1 MTEEHETPEEQQEQI
16 QHRLLLPLL
25 MPVII
30 FIFAVLV
37 IYALSRIFLDLSHVE
52 WGDEVNAATPLAIGV
67 MLGILLVCWYLA
79 SNPRTP
85 AFVVAG
91 IVLVAGA
98 LLTGGSILAAVT
110 DEPETEAEVPGD
122 PTEPSDG
129 PDGGISV
136 DLTEFS
142 VTADPGSAPAGS
154 TPFTANNVGAIAH
167 NLHVIAT
174 DLAPDALPVVDGVV
188 DLAAL
193 ESAGETDDINP
204 GESEEL
210 QVELAEGT
218 YVLICNVP
226 AHYEGGMYTG
236 FEVGPAAPGGA
247 PPAEGGEPP
256 AEGGDAPAP

>member
-1 MTEEHETPEEQQEQI
+1 MTEEHETPEEQQEQV

-37 IYALSRIFLDLSHVE
+37 IYGLSRIFLDLSHVE

-67 MLGILLVCWYLA
+67 MLGILFVCWYLA

-85 AFVVAG
+85 SWVVAG
-91 IVLVAGA
+91 IVVTAGL

-110 DEPETEAEVPGD
+110 DEPEAESEVEQPTPPPGGG
-122 PTEPSDG
+122 DG
-129 PDGGISV
+129 ILV

-142 VTADPGSAPAGS
+142 VSPNPGSAPAGP
-154 TPFTANNVGAIAH
+154 TTFTANNVGAISH

-174 DLAPDALPVVDGVV
+174 DLAPDALPVVGGEV
-188 DLAAL
+188 DLNGLDEVGA
-193 ESAGETDDINP
+193 TDLIDP
-204 GESEEL
+204 LASEEL
-210 QVELAEGT
+210 QVELTEGT

-226 AHYEGGMYTG
+226 AHYDQGMYAG
-236 FEVGPAAPGGA
+236 FDVGPPAPGGGAPAGNGGA
-247 PPAEGGEPP
+247 PPAEG
-256 AEGGDAPAP
+256 AETPAP

>member
-1 MTEEHETPEEQQEQI
+1 MTEEHEAAEEQQEQV

-110 DEPETEAEVPGD
+110 DEPETEEHVGE
-122 PTEPSDG
+122 PTPPPDG
-129 PDGGISV
+129 PADGGISV
-136 DLTEFS
+136 ELTEFS
-142 VTADPGSAPAGS
+142 VSPNPASGAAGPITFS
-154 TPFTANNVGAIAH
+154 VNNAGAITH
-167 NLHVIAT
+167 NLRVIST
-174 DLAPDALPVVDGVV
+174 DLAPDALPVSGDIVDENAVEV
-188 DLAAL
+188 LAESDDL
-193 ESAGETDDINP
+193 SPTGT
-204 GESEEL
+204 EE
-210 QVELAEGT
+210 VPAELAEGT
-218 YVLICNVP
+218 YVLICNFP
-226 AHYEGGMYTG
+226 THYEAGMYTA
-236 FEVGPAAPGGA
+236 FDVGPAAPGGA
-247 PPAEGGEPP
+247 PPAEGDQLP
-256 AEGGDAPAP
+256 AEGAATP